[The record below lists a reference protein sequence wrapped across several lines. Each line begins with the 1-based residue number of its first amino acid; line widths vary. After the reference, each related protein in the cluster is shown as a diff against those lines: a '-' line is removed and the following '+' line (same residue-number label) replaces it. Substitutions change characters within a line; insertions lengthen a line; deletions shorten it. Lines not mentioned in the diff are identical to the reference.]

1 MRRLVAVILTVAAS
15 IAPATAQ
22 VADGAPAGTAV
33 AQSAVLRSLDKLGG
47 EVADIDIR
55 VGETLALGRLQV
67 TLGDC
72 RYPANNPAGD
82 AYAYVVIRDAGVDV
96 PAFAGWMIASS
107 PALSALDHPRYDVW
121 VMRCNA

>member
-1 MRRLVAVILTVAAS
+1 MKPAVTLALWAAVS
-15 IAPATAQ
+15 GMPASAQ
-22 VADGAPAGTAV
+22 DTTPGGTAE
-33 AQSAVLRSLDKLGG
+33 ATGAVLRSLDKLGG
-47 EVADIDIR
+47 EVLDMEIR

-82 AYAYVVIRDAGVDV
+82 AYAYVVIRNAGVDA

-107 PALSALDHPRYDVW
+107 PALSALDHARYDVW
-121 VMRCNA
+121 VMRCIA